1 MKRRD
6 VLIIAL
12 VLALALALFAF
23 SRLSLGGEMSS
34 VVVTIG
40 GREVLRKPLTIEDTY
55 EIRQE
60 DGSVNVIAVENGAVY
75 MKEANC
81 RDGLC
86 IAQGKMRNGAKN
98 IVCLPH
104 QLVVRLDGE
113 SAGAEDDG
121 LDVII

>member
-1 MKRRD
+1 MKKRD
-6 VLIIAL
+6 MIIIVAL
-12 VLALALALFAF
+12 LAGAIGLFAV
-23 SRLSLGGEMSS
+23 SRLSMSGAMSS
-34 VVVTIG
+34 VVVTVG
-40 GREVLRKPLTIEDTY
+40 GEEVLRKPLAVEGIY

-86 IAQGKMRNGAKN
+86 ISQGKMRNGAKT

-104 QLVVRLDGE
+104 QLVVQLEGE
-113 SAGAEDDG
+113 KAETQDDG

>member
-6 VLIIAL
+6 MLIIAI
-12 VLALALALFAF
+12 VLALALSLFAF
-23 SRLSLGGEMSS
+23 SRMSLGGAMSS

-40 GREVLRKPLTIEDTY
+40 GREVLRKPLAVEDTY

-86 IAQGKMRNGAKN
+86 MAQGRMRNGAKT

-113 SAGAEDDG
+113 SAGPGDDG

>member
-6 VLIIAL
+6 VLIIAV
-12 VLALALALFAF
+12 VLALALGMYAF
-23 SRLSLGGEMSS
+23 SQMSLGGAVAS

-40 GREVLRKPLTIEDTY
+40 GQEVLRKPLAVEDAY

-60 DGSVNVIAVENGAVY
+60 DGSVNVIAVEDGAVY

-86 IAQGKMRNGAKN
+86 IAQGKMRNGAKT

-113 SAGAEDDG
+113 SAARPDDG

>member
-1 MKRRD
+1 MKKRD
-6 VLIIAL
+6 MAIIGL
-12 VLALALALFAF
+12 LLAVAVGMAAF
-23 SRLSLGGEMSS
+23 SQMALGGAMSS
-34 VVVTIG
+34 VVVTIDG
-40 GREVLRKPLTIEDTY
+40 QEVLRKPLAVEDTY

-60 DGSVNVIAVENGAVY
+60 DGSLNVIAVENGAVY

-86 IAQGKMRNGAKN
+86 IRQGRMKNGAKT

-113 SAGAEDDG
+113 DSAAQEDG